1 MNRICLKQNIVHN
14 IELMTTRLI
23 FVYCIIFFDDTFK
36 KINTLNKNW
45 TKFFFGRI
53 LEESSE
59 AKKKLL
65 RMFKEITPA
74 MFNCHSQHN
83 DYTCNK

>member
-1 MNRICLKQNIVHN
+1 MNRIFLKQNIVHN

-45 TKFFFGRI
+45 TKFFSD
-53 LEESSE
+53 E
-59 AKKKLL
+59 
-65 RMFKEITPA
+65 
-74 MFNCHSQHN
+74 
-83 DYTCNK
+83 Y

>member
-1 MNRICLKQNIVHN
+1 MFL
-14 IELMTTRLI
+14 
-23 FVYCIIFFDDTFK
+23 YCIIFFDDTFK

-45 TKFFFGRI
+45 TKFLFGRI
-53 LEESSE
+53 LEENSE

-74 MFNCHSQHN
+74 MFNWYSQHN

>member
-1 MNRICLKQNIVHN
+1 MNRIFLKQNIVHN

-23 FVYCIIFFDDTFK
+23 FVYYIIFFDDTCT

-45 TKFFFGRI
+45 TKFFFRRI
-53 LEESSE
+53 SEEISE

-74 MFNCHSQHN
+74 MFNWHSQHSG
-83 DYTCNK
+83 YTCNK